1 MSFEY
6 DERRKKKKKTETLYK
21 HFYNQTM
28 IVCSGESSAV
38 FAEMIPDECPEAPKR
53 KKRAQFKRR
62 RPSESTKRTKEGNFA
77 LGNKMP
83 ERGEHN
89 GLVVWVFRFV

>member
-53 KKRAQFKRR
+53 KK
-62 RPSESTKRTKEGNFA
+62 
-77 LGNKMP
+77 
-83 ERGEHN
+83 
-89 GLVVWVFRFV
+89 